1 MNTQENK
8 VYEKKFWNILEDLFA
23 GAEVEGKSGYVN
35 LLKVKRKYFKNYL
48 KPNLTAYIEEKL
60 KDFPQFKEELYQKLY
75 SFFHRYFSETGSI
88 YFSYTPLYYKI
99 YDKVYKNE
107 GKKEIYFKPSEYDYN
122 TDFEQILSDKED
134 VSLFWKTHMLYYIKT
149 DKIIRSMKV
158 EFPEENLYF
167 FFDASEIELKKA
179 NEKKQ
184 LIYELKEV
192 SEDGTIVLKVLYSEK
207 GKKTKEKEIIK
218 QIKKA
223 NKYSR
228 ITEEFLKKAIKTF
241 EKQANVDYFINKN
254 AEKFLKEQFDLW
266 MYQYLFSQEVDF
278 DLKRF
283 RQLQALKSIAYR
295 IIEFIAQFEDE
306 LRKIWEK
313 PRLVFNSNYV
323 ITLDR
328 IAKKENGFEVIKEII
343 SHLKKQEKEFKENLK
358 ELEKI
363 KKDYKSFKE
372 RFENHNIKNQLEEWY
387 LLEIIDENF
396 KVDEVVEKKLHGLE
410 LNEKWQF
417 LPIDTKYF
425 DGLKGK
431 IEEIF
436 DIDEELDGRL
446 IKSENWQ
453 ALNTILP
460 KYKEKIQTIYIDPPF
475 NLGTNADFNYEVN
488 YKDATWITMLENRIS
503 LAKELLNE
511 KGSIFVR
518 CDYNGNSYVK
528 ELLKIIFGQENY
540 KNEILINRKRQSIGT
555 PNKFEVESEY
565 LYLFSKSEKFEKKD
579 LYKSRD
585 IASFKWT
592 SFLKQEER
600 NPRERV
606 FLGKTL
612 FPPKGQH
619 FSLVQEKVD
628 KLLKEHYLRLKCKNC
643 GAIYYYDEYDRKGNF
658 IWDIIQNSKERFKF
672 LDIKPDTIV
681 YGVKQLDKCLNCGDD
696 NWKVEYLT
704 SSEQKVTD
712 NWKDIPSYEDNF
724 KFSTENSEVLLK
736 RVIQA
741 TSNKNDIVLDFFLG
755 SGTTTAVAHKLKR
768 KWIGIEFGEHFYTV
782 ILPRM
787 KKVLFYDKSGISKE
801 KDVKKIY
808 NEKNAGGFFKYYEL
822 EQYEDILKTID
833 YADTDIKEYYE
844 KLKQVLKEN
853 FTFSKASP
861 FIFDKKLAK
870 VVDEKGNINI
880 QNLYPDKKI
889 DIKESLDLANLGS
902 NIEGIYK
909 LLNI

>member
-1 MNTQENK
+1 MKIERK
-8 VYEKKFWNILEDLFA
+8 VYEEKFWNILEDLFA

-48 KPNLTAYIEEKL
+48 KPNLLEYIDKQL
-60 KDFPQFKEELYQKLY
+60 KDFPDFKEELYQKLY

-107 GKKEIYFKPSEYDYN
+107 GKKEVYFKPSEFDSN

-158 EFPEENLYF
+158 EIPEEALTFY
-167 FFDASEIELKKA
+167 FDASEIELKKA

-192 SEDGTIVLKVLYSEK
+192 KEDGTIVLKVLYSER

-218 QIKKA
+218 QVKKVY
-223 NKYSR
+223 KHSR
-228 ITEEFLKKAIKTF
+228 LTEEYLNKAIKTF

-266 MYQYLFSQEVDF
+266 MYQYLFSQEASF

-283 RQLQALKSIAYR
+283 QELQALKNIAYR

-328 IAKKENGFEVIKEII
+328 IANKEEGKEILEEII
-343 SHLKKQEKEFKENLK
+343 SQLKEQEKEFKKSINQLK
-358 ELEKI
+358 KI
-363 KKDYKSFKE
+363 KENYKSYKE
-372 RFENHNIKNQLEEWY
+372 RFENHQIKNQLEEWY
-387 LLEIIDENF
+387 LLDIIEEGF
-396 KVDEVVEKKLHGLE
+396 GVDGILKNGE
-410 LNEKWQF
+410 LNEKWKF
-417 LPIDTKYF
+417 LPVDTKYF
-425 DGLKGK
+425 NGLKEK

-460 KYKEKIQTIYIDPPF
+460 KHKEKIQTIYIDPPF
-475 NLGTNADFNYEVN
+475 NKEQEADYYYNVN
-488 YKDATWITMLENRIS
+488 YKDSTWITMLENRIS

-518 CDYNGNSYVK
+518 CDYNGNMYVRMLLNEIFGK
-528 ELLKIIFGQENY
+528 ENFRNEIDIKRNQSLPKTGDVNLIEETENLYVFGKTNKFYFINQLMDREKPKWVDLGTRPSDVEDNPPRVVEGKEFYPPKYRRWAYSQDNIDEMYAKGRLKIENG
-540 KNEILINRKRQSIGT
+540 KIKIL
-555 PNKFEVESEY
+555 
-565 LYLFSKSEKFEKKD
+565 
-579 LYKSRD
+579 
-585 IASFKWT
+585 
-592 SFLKQEER
+592 
-600 NPRERV
+600 
-606 FLGKTL
+606 
-612 FPPKGQH
+612 
-619 FSLVQEKVD
+619 
-628 KLLKEHYLRLKCKNC
+628 
-643 GAIYYYDEYDRKGNF
+643 
-658 IWDIIQNSKERFKF
+658 
-672 LDIKPDTIV
+672 
-681 YGVKQLDKCLNCGDD
+681 LDKRKLGS
-696 NWKVEYLT
+696 NWT
-704 SSEQKVTD
+704 
-712 NWKDIPSYEDNF
+712 DIPGYSTVPTWGF
-724 KFSTENSEVLLK
+724 KTENSEVLLK
-736 RVIQA
+736 RVIQS
-741 TSNKNDIVLDFFLG
+741 TLNERDIILDFFLG

-768 KWIGIEFGEHFYTV
+768 KWIGVELGEHFYSV

-787 KKVLFYDKSGISKE
+787 KKVLFYDKSGISKD
-801 KDVKKIY
+801 KDVKELY
-808 NEKNAGGFFKYYEL
+808 NDKKAGGFFKYYEL
-822 EQYEDILKTID
+822 EQYEDILKTIE
-833 YADTDIKEYYE
+833 YADIDVEEYYE
-844 KLKQVLKEN
+844 KLANVLGEDFKS
-853 FTFSKASP
+853 SKAEP
-861 FIFDKKLAK
+861 FIFDKKLAR
-870 VVDEKGNINI
+870 VVDEEGNINI
-880 QNLYPDKKI
+880 QNLYPDKEI
-889 DIKESLDLANLGS
+889 DIAESISNVLGISFNQAKENINNKTLA
-902 NIEGIYK
+902 K

>member
-1 MNTQENK
+1 MNTEKNE
-8 VYEKKFWNILEDLFA
+8 VYEKKFWDILEDLFA

-48 KPNLTAYIEEKL
+48 RPNLVEYIDDKL
-60 KDFPQFKEELYQKLY
+60 KDFPDFKEELYQKLY

-99 YDKVYKNE
+99 YDNVYKNE
-107 GKKEIYFKPSEYDYN
+107 GKKEVYFKPSEYDYN

-167 FFDASEIELKKA
+167 YFDASEIELKKA

-207 GKKTKEKEIIK
+207 GRKTKKNEIIK
-218 QIKKA
+218 QVKKA
-223 NKYSR
+223 NKYTNL
-228 ITEEFLKKAIKTF
+228 TEELLDKAIRTF

-283 RQLQALKSIAYR
+283 QQLQALKSIAYR

-343 SHLKKQEKEFKENLK
+343 NQLKQQEKEFIKNLK
-358 ELEKI
+358 DLEKM
-363 KKDYKSFKE
+363 KNNYKSFKE
-372 RFENHNIKNQLEEWY
+372 RFENHKVKNQLEEWY
-387 LLEIIDENF
+387 LLNIIDENF

-417 LPIDTKYF
+417 LPVDTKYF
-425 DGLKGK
+425 DGLKEK
-431 IEEIF
+431 IEEMF

-475 NLGTNADFNYEVN
+475 NLGTNADFYYEVN

-503 LAKELLNE
+503 LAKDLLNE

-518 CDYNGNSYVK
+518 CDYNGNMYVRM
-528 ELLKIIFGQENY
+528 LLDDIFGKENFR
-540 KNEILINRKRQSIGT
+540 NEIVINRTKKIFTGVKGYNVANDSLFFYTKSKDFLFNPIYKKR
-555 PNKFEVESEY
+555 
-565 LYLFSKSEKFEKKD
+565 EKK
-579 LYKSRD
+579 
-585 IASFKWT
+585 
-592 SFLKQEER
+592 QEWLNMHSPGER
-600 NPRERV
+600 KPPERII
-606 FLGKTL
+606 LGKL
-612 FPPKGQH
+612 FYPPKGRH
-619 FSLVQEKVD
+619 WTFVQEKIYNLEKEGRIRINPDVEYVD
-628 KLLKEHYLRLKCKNC
+628 IMGN
-643 GAIYYYDEYDRKGNF
+643 IVKGMP
-658 IWDIIQNSKERFKF
+658 Q
-672 LDIKPDTIV
+672 
-681 YGVKQLDKCLNCGDD
+681 
-696 NWKVEYLT
+696 YLT
-704 SSEQKVTD
+704 SEEELLDSDWT
-712 NWKDIPSYEDNF
+712 DIPGYSQGWG
-724 KFSTENSEVLLK
+724 FSTENSEVLLK
-736 RVIQA
+736 RVIN
-741 TSNKNDIVLDFFLG
+741 TSSEKHNIVLDFFLG
-755 SGTTTAVAHKLKR
+755 SGTTIAVSHKLKR

-801 KDVKKIY
+801 KDVKEVY
-808 NEKNAGGFFKYYEL
+808 NEKQAGGFFKYYEL

-833 YADTDIKEYYE
+833 YADTDVKEYYE
-844 KLKQVLKEN
+844 KLEKVLGED
-853 FTFSKASP
+853 FSFSKTNP
-861 FIFDKKLAK
+861 FIFDKKLSKAIK
-870 VVDEKGNINI
+870 IKN
-880 QNLYPDKKI
+880 DKKVEIDLSQFYPKKAI
-889 DIKESLDLANLGS
+889 DIKETLLLNNSEEM
-902 NIEGIYK
+902 EGI
-909 LLNI
+909 LLWQ